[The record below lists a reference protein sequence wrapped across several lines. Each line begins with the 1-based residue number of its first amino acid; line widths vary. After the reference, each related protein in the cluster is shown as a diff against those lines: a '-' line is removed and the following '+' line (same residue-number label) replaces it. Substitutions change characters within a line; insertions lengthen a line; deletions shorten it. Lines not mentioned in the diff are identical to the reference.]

1 MNGLT
6 VDVSIDPDEDLF
18 GYTVGD
24 LQSNVRVKDS
34 AILGNLKYIDD
45 YSSAFGPDM
54 DKGHYLALHCSVPD
68 VDDVTITVTVNQ
80 ESVLDPDGLV
90 VCYIGDKSSQTV
102 KVVASKDGYD
112 SVTKEF
118 VLNGLTLLPE

>member
-6 VDVSIDPDEDLF
+6 VDVDIDPDEDLF
-18 GYTVGD
+18 GYTVDD
-24 LQSNVRVKDS
+24 LQSNIRVKDG
-34 AILGNLKYIDD
+34 AILGNLKYIAD

-54 DKGHYLALHCSVPD
+54 DQGNYLALHCSVPG
-68 VDDVTITVTVNQ
+68 VEGVTIKVTVNQ
-80 ESVLDPDGLV
+80 ESTLDSDGLV
-90 VCYIGDKSSQTV
+90 VCYIGDKNSQTV

-118 VLNGLTLLPE
+118 VLNGLTVATA